1 MTGRSSQASNR
12 SSVGPAGSSEKP
24 LLTRVSST
32 GIERAGGG
40 LKNRPPFGAPGRSQ
54 SLLEITS
61 GSAVPD
67 PAATVKTH
75 LTSSSQV
82 SAPPSS
88 AAATKH
94 HQVTDLRSQSSSELL
109 LTSTIKNSSGAPIAS
124 TRRQVWLFLLV
135 ITGFFLLRSGA
146 VNTGLFFARFQKTL
160 GNLLKNSSQL
170 FAENSMSWRQLKML
184 RKKTQGIFKG
194 TL

>member
-82 SAPPSS
+82 AAAPSS
-88 AAATKH
+88 AATKH

-124 TRRQVWLFLLV
+124 TRRQVWLLTV
-135 ITGFFLLRSGA
+135 R
-146 VNTGLFFARFQKTL
+146 
-160 GNLLKNSSQL
+160 
-170 FAENSMSWRQLKML
+170 
-184 RKKTQGIFKG
+184 
-194 TL
+194 